1 MTMTESPSRI
11 EPCLL
16 GENIPS
22 KTSDLIAEL
31 VEKSAILKAELH
43 PRTSQSLASIVRIMN
58 CYYSNLIEGHNTKL
72 QDIERA
78 LNDDF
83 ESDQN
88 TRNLQIEALAH
99 IKVQH
104 KVDELYGAG
113 LLPDPASIDFISWLH
128 KAFYHDASDEM
139 LTIKSESRR
148 ILMVPGEFRSTNEHN
163 VEVGRHIPPSGLY
176 VEVFMRYFEDHYRND
191 RLGKTNKIIAIATA
205 HHRLAYIHPFLDGNG
220 RVSRLMSHAMCLQ
233 AGIGVSGLWSIS
245 RGLARGLNG
254 PNDYKT
260 MMAIADRPRQGDYD
274 GRGNL
279 SLRELIG
286 FVDWFLK
293 ISIDQIDFM
302 SSLFELS
309 QLKKR
314 LELYVKIKE
323 LKPESIHILNAALS
337 NGEVARGD
345 AERLTGLKE
354 RSARTI
360 LSKLIEDGILGSNSP
375 KSPVSLRFTVDS
387 ARILFPKLFDDIPLE
402 PTKMEN

>member
-1 MTMTESPSRI
+1 MVSQTYLGLSIGFMLTF
-11 EPCLL
+11 PCFLY
-16 GENIPS
+16 
-22 KTSDLIAEL
+22 TSE
-31 VEKSAILKAELH
+31 
-43 PRTSQSLASIVRIMN
+43 
-58 CYYSNLIEGHNTKL
+58 
-72 QDIERA
+72 
-78 LNDDF
+78 
-83 ESDQN
+83 N

-99 IKVQH
+99 IKVQR

-113 LLPDPASIDFISWLH
+113 LLPDPASIEFISWLH
-128 KAFYHDASDEM
+128 NEFYHDASDEM

-314 LELYVKIKE
+314 LEQYVKIKE

-337 NGEVARGD
+337 NGEIARGD

-387 ARILFPKLFDDIPLE
+387 ARILFPRLFDDIPLE